1 MTRFIFDETH
11 RFPKLALQLYT
22 TTLIV
27 FTVSVAIFT
36 ASAEL
41 HQNTLTVDATNREN
55 WAYINLTEGETV
67 DIADA
72 ATSTAWDLG
81 FKRTQIIVNGGVS
94 GPRKIGALAL
104 EDLSFEDVLEAPEGE
119 YVSDTE
125 QIATFARG
133 DGWYTYTGPPNHW
146 VLPNPKVYV
155 LRMSIDPTA
164 EAEGPYYYAK
174 VRFIGYYENNE
185 TKEGSGYVTI
195 EYVLQDNG
203 TRAFA
208 EAEPT
213 SVNADGKLTT
223 TWASMKLR

>member
-1 MTRFIFDETH
+1 MTR
-11 RFPKLALQLYT
+11 LMYT
-22 TTLIV
+22 TLLLV
-27 FTVSVAIFT
+27 FTISTTVLTVG
-36 ASAEL
+36 AEL
-41 HQNTLTVDATNREN
+41 HQNTLTVDATDREN

-72 ATSTAWDLG
+72 ATSMAWNLG
-81 FKRTQIIVNGGVS
+81 FKRTGVIVNGGVS
-94 GPRKIGALAL
+94 GPGKTGALAL
-104 EDLSFEDVLEAPEGE
+104 EDISFEDVLEAPKEE

-146 VLPNPKVYV
+146 VLPNSKVYI
-155 LRMSIDPTA
+155 LRIPADPTA
-164 EAEGPYYYAK
+164 ESEGPYDYAK

-203 TRAFA
+203 TRSFV
-208 EAEPT
+208 ESEPT
-213 SVNADGKLTT
+213 RVEAQGKLTT
-223 TWASMKLR
+223 TWASIKLK